1 MVVPCLIHTGGAGQQ
16 QQSRTYRL
24 FPELLGNVP
33 YRNNRN
39 QTKRVVVFT
48 QDQNVANFSL
58 LATRAAGDFTATSR
72 TRLWLAS
79 DF

>member
-1 MVVPCLIHTGGAGQQ
+1 MVVPCLIHTGGAGQE

-39 QTKRVVVFT
+39 KATCVVVFT
-48 QDQNVANFSL
+48 PDHNVDGVLDSVE
-58 LATRAAGDFTATSR
+58 G
-72 TRLWLAS
+72 
-79 DF
+79 